1 MAIKSTPQ
9 RPGVN
14 PLGGSPL
21 TSSVQENF
29 RGFTYSGESMIVSRR
44 PFLGFVSTRLVLRE
58 ADLDMPLC
66 VSSSQRP
73 PDGILIDDDGEAL
86 EEDEDALDPED
97 YDEDAEDDE
106 EDGTTLVRGVLRRD
120 ADIDMED

>member
-1 MAIKSTPQ
+1 M
-9 RPGVN
+9 
-14 PLGGSPL
+14 
-21 TSSVQENF
+21 
-29 RGFTYSGESMIVSRR
+29 SRR
-44 PFLGFVSTRLVLRE
+44 PFLGFVSTSLVLRE
-58 ADLDMPLC
+58 ADLDLSLC